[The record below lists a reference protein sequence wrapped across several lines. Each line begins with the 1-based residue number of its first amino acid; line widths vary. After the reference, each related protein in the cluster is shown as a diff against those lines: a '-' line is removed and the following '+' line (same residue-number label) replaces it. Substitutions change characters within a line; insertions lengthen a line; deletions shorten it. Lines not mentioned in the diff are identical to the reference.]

1 MSDTVQIELPPK
13 LIPVFSDK
21 YRYRGAYGGRG
32 SGKSLNF
39 AKMVAARGYQQPL
52 KILCAR
58 ELQNSIKDSVHHEIV
73 AAIESEPWLAANYE
87 YGESFIR
94 GKNGTTFIFKGLR
107 HNAREIKS
115 TAGVDICWV
124 EEAEVVSEASWS
136 VLIPT
141 IRKPGSEI
149 WATWNPESSESAT
162 NKRFIVNPPESCC
175 IVKMNYM
182 DNPWFPAEL
191 EAERLHDLKYRPE
204 TYGHIWEGECLEIT
218 DAQVFRNCYEIA
230 DFEIDGSFGVPYH
243 GMDFGFARDPTTAV
257 QCYVKDRRL
266 YIRRDC
272 GKVGLELDDTAAYI
286 KAGVPEVEKH
296 VIRADSARPESI
308 SYLRRNGLPRIEGV
322 KKWAGSV
329 EDGIEF
335 IKSFERVI
343 IHTDCEETAREFR
356 HYSYKVD
363 KNSGDIQPVIVDD
376 FNHYIDAVRY
386 ALVPLMKNRGAS
398 GFLQM
403 A

>member
-1 MSDTVQIELPPK
+1 VSDKTAQVFLPPK
-13 LIPVFSDK
+13 LVPVFSEK

-32 SGKSLNF
+32 SAKSRSF
-39 AKMVAARGYQQPL
+39 ATMLAVYGYQRKL

-58 ELQNSIKDSVHHEIV
+58 ELQNSIRDSVHSEIV
-73 AAIESEPWLAANYE
+73 SAIESYPWLAANYE
-87 YGESFIR
+87 WGESFIR

-107 HNAREIKS
+107 HNSREIKS
-115 TAGVDICWV
+115 MADIDICWV
-124 EEAEVVSEASWS
+124 EEAEVVSESSWS
-136 VLIPT
+136 ILVPT
-141 IRKPGSEI
+141 IRKKDSEI
-149 WATWNPESSESAT
+149 FITWNPESAESAT
-162 NKRFIVNPPESCC
+162 NRRFIMTPPESCC
-175 IVKMNYM
+175 IVKMNHS

-191 EAERLHDLKYRPE
+191 EAERMHDLRHRPE
-204 TYGHIWEGECLEIT
+204 TYGHIWEGDCLEIT
-218 DAQVFRNCYEIA
+218 DAQVFRNCFEVA
-230 DFEIDGSFGVPYH
+230 DFETDDTFGAPYH

-257 QCYVKDRRL
+257 QCYVKEKRL
-266 YIRRDC
+266 YIRRNC
-272 GKVGLELDDTAAYI
+272 GRVGLELDDTAPYI
-286 KAGVPEVEKH
+286 RAGIPEAERH

-335 IKSFERVI
+335 LKSFERII
-343 IHTDCEETAREFR
+343 IHPDCEETAREFR

-386 ALVPLMKNRGAS
+386 ALVPLMKQRGSAW
-398 GFLQM
+398 LM
-403 A
+403 TL